1 MTFMDGFIEDF
12 DILSKT
18 VLQLSKSEVGEADAL
33 VATGVGFVEA
43 ELKARA
49 LEAIENIDTRY
60 RGFLANA
67 TVIINNLARGFES
80 LGSNQFE
87 SNAAFRAL
95 FTAVEMM
102 NEVTGKAE
110 MATDL
115 IADVS
120 MCASAVFV

>member
-12 DILSKT
+12 DILSKA
-18 VLQLSKSEVGEADAL
+18 VLQMSKSKAGEADTL
-33 VATGVGFVEA
+33 VDTGIGFVEA

-49 LEAIENIDTRY
+49 LEAIENIETRY
-60 RGFLANA
+60 QGFLANA
-67 TVIINNLARGFES
+67 TVIVNNLAGGFES
-80 LGSNQFE
+80 LGSDQFE

-95 FTAVEMM
+95 LDAVDIM
-102 NEVTGKAE
+102 NELTGKAE

>member
-49 LEAIENIDTRY
+49 LEAIENIETRY

>member
-1 MTFMDGFIEDF
+1 MTFMDGFTEDF
-12 DILSKT
+12 DKLSKT
-18 VLQLSKSEVGEADAL
+18 VLQLSKSKAGEADAS

-49 LEAIENIDTRY
+49 LEAIENIETRY
-60 RGFLANA
+60 RRFLANA
-67 TVIINNLARGFES
+67 TVIINNLAGGFES
-80 LGSNQFE
+80 LGSDQFE

-95 FTAVEMM
+95 FAAVEIM